1 MVTPLQKQ
9 LLVGAATLA
18 FAGQSWLVYD
28 DEPSAVQLEGAE
40 LEGAETWHA
49 AQCQAC
55 HQLYGY
61 GGFLGPDLTNA
72 ARLHGPDG
80 LRQRLDELLV
90 HGSGQMPAFPELG
103 PDDREDLAAFLE
115 AMDRS
120 GLGEARVAGTDLAEL
135 LGTQT
140 GELARGQE
148 LFLGGSCRGCHVLF
162 SERAGGAPDLS
173 RAADRLSPAEL
184 DAVLRDGRL
193 PGMPP
198 TGLSDA
204 DRSAAGD
211 LAARRLPSS
220 PGRVPASLP
229 LPRRVIL
236 GDICTGQRSW
246 RRPHEVKP

>member
-9 LLVGAATLA
+9 VLVGVATLA

-28 DEPSAVQLEGAE
+28 DEPSKVQLEGTE
-40 LEGAETWHA
+40 LDGAETWHA
-49 AQCQAC
+49 SQCQAC

-72 ARLHGPDG
+72 ARLHGPQG
-80 LRQRLDELLV
+80 LRQRLDDLLE

-103 PDDREDLAAFLE
+103 PDEREALAAFLE

-135 LGTQT
+135 LGNHPTD
-140 GELARGQE
+140 ELARGQA
-148 LFLGGSCRGCHVLF
+148 LFLEGSCRGCHVLF

-173 RAADRLSPAEL
+173 RAAERLSPDEL

-204 DRSAAGD
+204 DRAA
-211 LAARRLPSS
+211 LAAWLGWLAQDREAILSARREQAIVWSE
-220 PGRVPASLP
+220 VP
-229 LPRRVIL
+229 
-236 GDICTGQRSW
+236 W
-246 RRPHEVKP
+246 WENE